1 MITGYLVNLST
12 LFIIKQI
19 DVLKFVDIMQSQDI
33 AASTCQARSRE
44 TRMVQLVKTTYSNL
58 TVHLYE

>member
-33 AASTCQARSRE
+33 AASTCQARSRK
-44 TRMVQLVKTTYSNL
+44 TRIVQLVKTTYSNL

>member
-33 AASTCQARSRE
+33 AASTCQAISRE
-44 TRMVQLVKTTYSNL
+44 TRIVQLVKTRYSNL